1 MIQKRFVYEHIMTEV
16 ALEIVYVENN
26 GLFNRWCY
34 DNTLSNGEGDSYLT
48 LYTKSNSK
56 VIKDLNIRSKTLKL
70 LEENITEYFY
80 PFSVEKK
87 S

>member
-1 MIQKRFVYEHIMTEV
+1 MDYSTDGAMT
-16 ALEIVYVENN
+16 IRCPM
-26 GLFNRWCY
+26 GQ
-34 DNTLSNGEGDSYLT
+34 GDSHLT

>member
-34 DNTLSNGEGDSYLT
+34 DNTLSNGAGGLSPH
-48 LYTKSNSK
+48 
-56 VIKDLNIRSKTLKL
+56 IIH
-70 LEENITEYFY
+70 
-80 PFSVEKK
+80 KK
-87 S
+87 QFQGY